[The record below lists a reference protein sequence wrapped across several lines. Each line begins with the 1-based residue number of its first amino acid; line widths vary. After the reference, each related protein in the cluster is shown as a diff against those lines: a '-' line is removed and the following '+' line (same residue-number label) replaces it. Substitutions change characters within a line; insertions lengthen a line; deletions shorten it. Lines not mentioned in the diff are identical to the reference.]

1 MIVKRIFTFAYHRY
15 LILRNPAGY
24 AKEVG
29 VNLKGDVFI
38 YGAKPGMFGSEP
50 WLITLGHNVHI
61 TGECQF
67 INHDGST
74 LILRKKVPD
83 LEITAPIEIGDDVF
97 IGFRSLI
104 LAGVKIGNGSI
115 IGAGSIVNKDIPAN
129 SVAVGNPCKVIK
141 TTDELLEK
149 LLPLSLK
156 LGHLKGKEKE
166 KELKKI
172 FKKAEN

>member
-1 MIVKRIFTFAYHRY
+1 M
-15 LILRNPAGY
+15 
-24 AKEVG
+24 G

-38 YGAKPGMFGSEP
+38 YGAKSGMFGSEP
-50 WLITLGHNVHI
+50 WLITLGNNVHI

-67 INHDGST
+67 ITHDGST

-97 IGFRSLI
+97 IGFSSTI
-104 LAGVKIGNGSI
+104 LTGVTIGNGSI
-115 IGAGSIVNKDIPAN
+115 IGAGSIVNKNIPAN

-149 LLPLSLK
+149 FIPLSLK
-156 LGHLKGKEKE
+156 LGHLKGKVKE
-166 KELKKI
+166 KELMKYFKKI
-172 FKKAEN
+172 KN